1 MKALLKN
8 GLSLTGN
15 VLKPL
20 AEYVLIPLAL
30 EAASS
35 TETAI
40 YRKIFGSGRLSNLV
54 SFVNDN
60 INHCKQR
67 DEWYH
72 EYKSLDKSAFLIKD

>member
-54 SFVNDN
+54 TFVNDN

-67 DEWYH
+67 DE
-72 EYKSLDKSAFLIKD
+72 